1 MESGFGVLLF
11 VFAAGLLTAFAL
23 NSLVFGRR
31 FRARARRL
39 LRARKTALLVKS
51 LLESVGAEK
60 ADSKAHL
67 AGLAETLKEAQSALS
82 EFEALE
88 EGKLGAADEAEVQ
101 ARVSAAKGKAQK
113 AREEALS
120 REEERAEIRAA
131 LDAGLNREKKVK
143 HLPLNASSGE
153 KLENRVGDERYKP
166 RDGVELKV
174 PASLEASLA
183 KEQLNQQRRAASSA
197 AQVARKT
204 GPLNAQTRPAASA
217 KPKADW
223 DDVARQFSAG
233 MDKVL
238 SENGLNGK
246 RLNDIAKKVSSPFFR
261 AQIPAEQWISWGLRA
276 RKKGAYEAAALLF
289 DKATV
294 SGRDLQSVRQALYLS
309 GELRIS
315 KNIDPVKGI
324 NRIRKLLEL
333 GGDDAWTE
341 AAKKMVITIGGK

>member
-1 MESGFGVLLF
+1 MLL
-11 VFAAGLLTAFAL
+11 VFAAGLLTAFAVS
-23 NSLVFGRR
+23 SLVFGRR

-39 LRARKTALLVKS
+39 LRARKTAILVKS
-51 LLESVGAEK
+51 LLESLGAEK
-60 ADSKAHL
+60 AGSGEHL
-67 AGLAETLKEAQSALS
+67 AGIEEALKEVRGALS
-82 EFEALE
+82 ELEALE
-88 EGKLGAADEAEVQ
+88 GGKLGEADEAEIE
-101 ARVSAAKGKAQK
+101 ARVSSAKEKARK
-113 AREEALS
+113 AREEAKA
-120 REEERAEIRAA
+120 REEERAGIRAV
-131 LDAGLNREKKVK
+131 LDAGLGGERKAR
-143 HLPLNASSGE
+143 HLPLNANSGE
-153 KLENRVGDERYKP
+153 KLEGRAGDERYRP

-174 PASLEASLA
+174 PPSLEASVEVERLR
-183 KEQLNQQRRAASSA
+183 QQRLAQNAAGK
-197 AQVARKT
+197 VARKT
-204 GPLNAQTRPAASA
+204 GPLNALPKISAAAGA

-238 SENGLNGK
+238 SESGLNGK

-294 SGRDLQSVRQALYLS
+294 SGRDLQRVRQALYLS

-315 KNIDPVKGI
+315 KGIDPVKGV

-341 AAKKMVITIGGK
+341 AAKKMVITVGGR